1 MNNYL
6 KTIVIC
12 LIIMMFTSGC
22 ASYMV
27 YKNSEQKVA
36 ARKAFARGDQ
46 VAIKAIQ
53 LGNDGV
59 GIGIDVSN
67 WEALKEQ
74 PLLQLG
80 AAILDAGLV
89 YGGYKGVESL
99 NENDKEKGVNITING
114 DKNNTTIIRDG
125 NTTTATPNYDSN
137 NSSGE

>member
-1 MNNYL
+1 MNNYF
-6 KTIVIC
+6 KIVIIC
-12 LIIMMFTSGC
+12 TIAIMFSGC

-46 VAIKAIQ
+46 AAIKAIQ
-53 LGNDGV
+53 LGNNGV

-67 WEALKEQ
+67 WETLKEQ

-80 AAILDAGLV
+80 AAILDAGMI

-99 NENDKEKGVNITING
+99 NEDSSDHGTTINING
-114 DKNNTTIIRDG
+114 DKNNTTIVNGDG
-125 NTTTATPNYDSN
+125 NTTTVTPNLDSN
-137 NSSGE
+137 NTTGE